1 MLVPLSR
8 LAPAAIKHSDCRTD
22 FGGCCGC
29 WIIERANKRLKR
41 LCGVVARPQRKRAEV
56 ARQRPTYRL
65 PPRGTFLCACSW
77 TFAAARHFDFISL
90 MFQAGLIRQISA
102 RVFEIQCILCLK

>member
-29 WIIERANKRLKR
+29 WIIERANKRLQR
-41 LCGVVARPQRKRAEV
+41 LCGVVACPQRKRAEV
-56 ARQRPTYRL
+56 TRERPAYRF
-65 PPRGTFLCACSW
+65 PPWSTFLCACPW
-77 TFAAARHFDFISL
+77 TSTTAWHFDSI
-90 MFQAGLIRQISA
+90 
-102 RVFEIQCILCLK
+102 